1 MALLLKHE
9 EVMQT
14 VSMDDAI
21 VAMDSCFKEEGQG
34 GALLPP
40 RINVQAGKVWFRVRP
55 VWCQNLLRL
64 LFK

>member
-21 VAMDSCFKEEGQG
+21 VAMESGLQG
-34 GALLPP
+34 G
-40 RINVQAGKVWFRVRP
+40 R
-55 VWCQNLLRL
+55 
-64 LFK
+64 